1 MAYKNGQ
8 GSSGFEIL
16 LEEWGT
22 MGRKRPTVADVLDI
36 CKEIEAFAAA
46 SYMASEVLGLSESI
60 GPDSRVMDTQ
70 VSISKKSLFGV
81 TCNKKAKLV
90 NSVFYTIS
98 I

>member
-22 MGRKRPTVADVLDI
+22 MGRKRPTLADVLGI

-46 SYMASEVLGLSESI
+46 SYIASEVLGFSESF

-70 VSISKKSLFGV
+70 VSNKLLEIITQACFLAIFQKKTQG
-81 TCNKKAKLV
+81 K
-90 NSVFYTIS
+90 
-98 I
+98 